1 MDWWSHFFD
10 AEYMRLWGPV
20 LEGRDG
26 AHEARAA
33 IALAGVQPPGR
44 VLDVPCGFGRVAQ
57 PLAELGFSV
66 VGVDLSSDMLMEARH
81 RCRGL
86 DVDLIE
92 GDMRQ
97 LAVEGSFDAALCL
110 FSSIGYSGNT
120 DDDLRFFSAVQSH
133 LKDGAAL
140 VIDSQHRDRR
150 AAHPISRDWFEV
162 DGTPVVTEGF
172 MDWVTGIGGETV
184 RWQSDGEWHERRF
197 EVYHYTATELDRLLQ
212 EAGFTGTE
220 FFGDLDGG
228 PFGRETR
235 MIAVAR

>member
-110 FSSIGYSGNT
+110 FSSIGDSGNT